1 MNAEHTDYGWFFR
14 EPAEETDG
22 DVVIDLEHL
31 PQELKLAAIQ
41 ILLDQIDRET
51 AEKNWQKS
59 YSNSS
64 LISPLPNCQRIF
76 LNRAMPERWPGRVIS
91 EDRERTSLLRLEQI
105 TELCLWQV
113 PSM

>member
-1 MNAEHTDYGWFFR
+1 MNAEHTDYGWLFR

-76 LNRAMPERWPGRVIS
+76 LNRAMPDG
-91 EDRERTSLLRLEQI
+91 
-105 TELCLWQV
+105 
-113 PSM
+113 